1 MAHYLVLT
9 HQAGAALPEA
19 GGAAAAAP
27 AENSAAAP
35 TASVAEAA
43 AGGYLVVHFITCQLD
58 SQSCAECVNR
68 WGHCDRGSRSIAG
81 AQSHS

>member
-35 TASVAEAA
+35 TANVAEAA
-43 AGGYLVVHFITCQLD
+43 AGKYLVVHPITCQPGQPVL
-58 SQSCAECVNR
+58 CRMRE
-68 WGHCDRGSRSIAG
+68 SIG
-81 AQSHS
+81 TL